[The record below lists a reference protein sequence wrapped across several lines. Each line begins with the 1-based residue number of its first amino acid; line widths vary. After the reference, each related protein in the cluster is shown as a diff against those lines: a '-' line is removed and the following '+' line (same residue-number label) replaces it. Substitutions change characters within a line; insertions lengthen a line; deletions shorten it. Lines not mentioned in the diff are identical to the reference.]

1 MILYWVE
8 AISLPK
14 LFPNLSVET
23 NGEQMVA
30 VTGEEVTADHANSKR
45 YFIKDEKPTD
55 DEGFIGDVCFVI
67 GG

>member
-1 MILYWVE
+1 VFP
-8 AISLPK
+8 LPK
-14 LFPNLSVET
+14 LYPKLSAGFE
-23 NGEQMVA
+23 EKEAVA
-30 VTGEEVTADHANSKR
+30 GEEVTADHANSKR